1 LRRFLVV
8 GTLAVLV
15 DGSVY
20 YALAAG
26 LNFGTSIAKAVSYLA
41 GVAVGF
47 LLNKRWTFASAR
59 PAPGEAATYLALYA
73 VTLGV
78 NVVCNRAML
87 ALVGVEWSALAFLV
101 ATGVTT
107 ALNFLGMR
115 LVTFR
120 KGINE
125 RLEQQCDPHPLAATP

>member
-1 LRRFLVV
+1 MRRFLVV

-15 DGSVY
+15 DATIY

-26 LNFGTSIAKAVSYLA
+26 LDFGANAAKAVSYLA

-59 PAPGEAATYLALYA
+59 PAPGEGATYLALYA

-78 NVVCNRAML
+78 NVVCNRAVL
-87 ALVGVEWSALAFLV
+87 TLLGGRWTALAFLV

-107 ALNFLGMR
+107 VINFLGMR

-125 RLEQQCDPHPLAATP
+125 RLNTSPSLAGRG